1 MLVRVLIASEPIL
14 RGATLKTLAELQLLC
29 QERGIS
35 VDAARRGKEPYI
47 EALRNHFWQQ
57 EFGDQRLPSQI
68 TPMLLSDWSEQ
79 VDLAE
84 LQRDDS
90 NWIVQPKLDGV
101 RVLMHISKDG
111 IRVTGRNTSEATFR
125 LTEHQ
130 GNLSHLFAGVTDF
143 EGTILDGE
151 LICPTDVIDT
161 EETRTTSALQ
171 AAIAILAAAPDK
183 AKRVQD
189 AEQCHL
195 QFHCFDILSC
205 LGEDVA
211 LWSLRDRID
220 LLGKV
225 LADINNPHVFRVP
238 TIYTEK
244 QKFHDET
251 LLNGGE
257 GTVWKLLDET
267 YEPGRRVTHWLKRK
281 RCLEFAR
288 LRQRLQTWQCER
300 GKPRFD
306 RSTRIQHSTRRWFF
320 EADCM
325 G

>member
-1 MLVRVLIASEPIL
+1 M
-14 RGATLKTLAELQLLC
+14 KTLAELQSLC
-29 QERGIS
+29 RERGIS
-35 VDAARRGKEPYI
+35 VDVVRRGKEPYI
-47 EALRNHFWQQ
+47 EALRNHLWTQ

-68 TPMLLSDWSEQ
+68 TPMLLCDWSEQ
-79 VDLAE
+79 GDLPE

-111 IRVTGRNTSEATFR
+111 IRVTGRNTSEANFR

-130 GNLSHLFAGVTDF
+130 GNLPHLFAGVTDF

-151 LICPTDVIDT
+151 LICPTAVIDT

-171 AAIAILAAAPDK
+171 AAVAILAAAPDK

-211 LWSLRDRID
+211 SWNLRDRIE

-225 LADINNPHVFRVP
+225 LADLTNPYIFRVP
-238 TIYTEK
+238 TIYTDK

-257 GTVWKLLDET
+257 GTVWKCLDEP
-267 YEPGRRVTHWLKRK
+267 YEPGRRVKHWLKRK
-281 RCLEFAR
+281 RSLEIAAFVSGYKLGNANAGNRDLIGALEFSV
-288 LRQRLQTWQCER
+288 QQ
-300 GKPRFD
+300 GDGSSKP
-306 RSTRIQHSTRRWFF
+306 I
-320 EADCM
+320 A
-325 G
+325 